1 MIEKLSPK
9 YIITTQYDIVGTEAD
24 TNELYEIITCKILD
38 GNEWYSFDE
47 K

>member
-9 YIITTQYDIVGTEAD
+9 YIITTQYDIVGMEAD
-24 TNELYEIITCKILD
+24 QYELYEIITCKILD
-38 GNEWYSFDE
+38 GNGWYSFEE